1 MADKPLGNTLVTQVG
16 IVVKDIE
23 ATARAWSQ
31 LLGLPMPAIRVTDPV
46 EQAQTEYRGERTPAR
61 ARLAF
66 FPLGQVTVELIEPL
80 GGPSTW
86 KEHLDARG
94 ESVHHIAFEVQGMK
108 DTLAYLAASDVPLLQ
123 KGEYTG
129 GRYAYVDS
137 ADKLGVVLE
146 LLENDR

>member
-1 MADKPLGNTLVTQVG
+1 MTDKPLGNTLVTQVG

-31 LLGLPMPAIRVTDPV
+31 LLGLPMPEIKVTEPV

-66 FPLGQVTVELIEPL
+66 LPLGQVTIELIEPL

-86 KEHLDARG
+86 KEHLDAHG
-94 ESVHHIAFEVQGMK
+94 ESVHHIAFEVRGMK
-108 DTLAYLAASDVPLLQ
+108 DTLAYLAANDVPLLQ
-123 KGEYTG
+123 KGEYKG

-137 ADKLGVVLE
+137 ADKLGVALE

>member
-1 MADKPLGNTLVTQVG
+1 MADKPLGNTRVTQVG

-31 LLGLPMPAIRVTDPV
+31 LLGLPMPAIKVTGPV

-61 ARLAF
+61 AKLAF

-86 KEHLDARG
+86 QEHLDAHG

-108 DTLAYLAASDVPLLQ
+108 DRLACLPASDVPLLQ

-137 ADKLGVVLE
+137 ADKLGVTLE